1 MPNFVPNS
9 LPSRQVRSTIVVM
22 RGLFVMGLML
32 CAVPLGAQTFTGI
45 LLTTDR
51 NPVVDARLFLVT
63 PRGYAADTAR
73 TNEHGEFVLHAGD
86 PGRYALSI
94 RRLGYAP
101 ERTPYFT
108 LIAGQDKRDT
118 IIVAFTRLLRPVEIV
133 VRDEVKRSTGLDVR
147 SLGKRYL
154 TPEFID
160 STRVSAQKIGD
171 FIRRAAVPGVWILD
185 DGNNPVCYKVQV
197 QSGCA
202 QIFIDGVSIAGTDI
216 DISPLDIESI
226 VLLRPNE
233 GFTITGSPSGSVNI
247 YTRKTISRANR

>member
-1 MPNFVPNS
+1 
-9 LPSRQVRSTIVVM
+9 M
-22 RGLFVMGLML
+22 RRLLFLAFLGFAAPV
-32 CAVPLGAQTFTGI
+32 GAQTFTGI
-45 LLTTDR
+45 LLTTER
-51 NPVVDARLFLVT
+51 NPVPDARLFLVT

-73 TNEHGEFVLHAGD
+73 TNTRGEFVLHAGE

-94 RRLGYAP
+94 RRLGYSP

-133 VRDEVKRSTGLDVR
+133 VRDEVKRTTGLDVR

-202 QIFIDGVSIAGTDI
+202 QIFIDGVSVSGTDVE
-216 DISPLDIESI
+216 ISPLDIESI

-233 GFTITGSPSGSVNI
+233 GFIINGSPSGSVNI